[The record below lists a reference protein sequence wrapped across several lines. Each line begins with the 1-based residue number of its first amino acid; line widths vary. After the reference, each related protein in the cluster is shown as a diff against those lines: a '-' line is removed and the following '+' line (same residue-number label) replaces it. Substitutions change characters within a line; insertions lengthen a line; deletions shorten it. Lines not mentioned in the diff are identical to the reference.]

1 MRTSVVAL
9 LAVVF
14 IGLIVGLIFMDSGE
28 GNSILPLKRQVSND
42 AGSTV
47 DLTGTK
53 SAMLALLS
61 LVVLGSI
68 GGMAV
73 PLALLLWIVNRE
85 VSKVQSQEPEPL
97 LLSMSPQGNSIGA
110 ALVNNAFYLIVGA
123 GFLMTLIVI
132 ALLIVT

>member
-28 GNSILPLKRQVSND
+28 GSSILPLKRQVSND

-53 SAMLALLS
+53 GAMLFLLS
-61 LVVLGSI
+61 AVVLGSI

-85 VSKVQSQEPEPL
+85 VSKVQNQQPEPL
-97 LLSMSPQGNSIGA
+97 LLSMSPQGNSVGA
-110 ALVNNAFYLIVGA
+110 MIANNAFAIIVLLGIFMTALIIG
-123 GFLMTLIVI
+123 
-132 ALLIVT
+132 LLRFA

>member
-28 GNSILPLKRQVSND
+28 GSSILPLKRQVSND

-53 SAMLALLS
+53 GAMLFLLS
-61 LVVLGSI
+61 AVVLGSI

-85 VSKVQSQEPEPL
+85 VSKVQNQQPEPL